1 MRCLK
6 IPKKSSSESRLDAS
20 LCAYGQGSRT
30 RWETGRGP
38 LLGFRV
44 ETNKP
49 ADLFR
54 GKACGPLR
62 SWGSWRELVWSWL
75 ISEIRELRHSM
86 HFRFVMRRLF
96 LISTKYSELSRV
108 NTSHKA

>member
-6 IPKKSSSESRLDAS
+6 IPKKSSNESRLDAS

-49 ADLFR
+49 ADLFW
-54 GKACGPLR
+54 GKASQKLERAGV
-62 SWGSWRELVWSWL
+62 ELAYL
-75 ISEIRELRHSM
+75 GDQGTETFHALQIRDEKAVP
-86 HFRFVMRRLF
+86 HF
-96 LISTKYSELSRV
+96 
-108 NTSHKA
+108 H